1 MNVVPVQKS
10 ALAVADPEVVVEK
23 APLSTATINNL
34 PDAAFALIKPGGKK
48 DEDGKTVPRSLRVLP
63 HHKGSVSRGSENTSL
78 DLPRLRNA
86 LARLSQTDLTESQME
101 EARAHL
107 NSHADEVLPSRQ
119 DKPAEKAIGSP
130 SLDDGGKL
138 KPAQPGGPGLLAGEP
153 RAKIPPIEDHSG
165 LPTRGVIVS
174 PPALAKAV
182 LDGKKTMIVKAV
194 NMPIGGQSL
203 LLLSEQKAIGVVTLG
218 KAQKI
223 TVKRLAALESEHL
236 LTKDILDERVRMQK
250 GWDKGPFYAYPV
262 IDVGVVKTIWSSPAG
277 KKKIANRLVAM
288 LPEHTTYVEPFAGS
302 AAVFFAKKPVKTEV
316 LNDADPDVAQ
326 AYKLIKSMNDKQIE
340 KLKKMNWVGSK
351 SAYLKVYDSKPSK
364 DIEKLYRF
372 LYMTHFSYGRLRT
385 RSFNPG
391 ADGVPA
397 RTADRLAT
405 FGPRL
410 RNVKL
415 YSGDYAEVIK
425 KYDSKDTV
433 FFLDPPYAGYN
444 VNVGEKTF
452 KEEEFVGILKS
463 LKGKFLLTYGVRGK
477 LPGLVKKAGFKIKRI
492 RTPRTMR
499 NMRGVGGSAFLTQ
512 IIVANYDF
520 EKNAKSV
527 EEKEKA
533 EKAEAAG
540 GVPIS
545 KIKNVDTYDPKKSS
559 NAVLKDDFRTLM
571 AWAVSQKADPKRFK
585 HSVKVIEGLLAK
597 LLKEAAERGPKV
609 IQFNPRGLRPGPR
622 EVFLRVADQVGLP
635 KEMVKRFS
643 LGKDTDPEDLTGT
656 ELTKAHAMLHDMQRT
671 ETVVEKSS
679 KSWSTESITNMHAR
693 VVDEM
698 AVRKMEHPAPPS
710 DGLDQTSVD
719 FETTKVWD
727 GVEKL
732 APKQEPQKLDNK
744 RANLRSALKDNPGER
759 CKLCQYFQKPT
770 ACAVVVGPVSEDQVC
785 DWIQSREVEGAPS
798 YQVDDKDWLSFV
810 AGMEKDQPYQH
821 KVIDGALTP
830 EGPLVLIEDTA
841 EPPHR
846 FSLSK
851 EFHIG
856 HTSLEHHWT
865 QAEVDRLV
873 AVGKKAV
880 VKIEKQGSIA
890 EPVPGAQFVGGEVA
904 GDQLA
909 EMEAHGSPD
918 GLSDE
923 VTTSSPVDKADKQAD
938 PFIETP
944 DEDKT
949 HSYVVQNHWRGKSV
963 HADFRVEMRD
973 GKLLVGFT
981 MNTQI
986 AGVVDEAVVTLDQ
999 AQAWTKRMDELSKI
1013 DWRDGE
1019 WALRSKPGADKPVR
1033 TSIQSERKQAHP
1045 FAWIDVEGKTKDT
1058 EEGKPPAP
1066 GATAEFPGVFH
1077 IVDQGEIEFGVQ
1089 KPWFHEYFV
1098 RGNGMNYRLMFR
1110 QLTLGRLEK
1119 ARHSYTHCMRC
1130 EKAAPKV
1137 DVLWADGRGRAW
1149 FCSKC
1154 LKAWK
1159 KEAGKAAEIV
1169 GTKQI
1174 VGPKAPSNFNDVHKS
1189 AVPSMTAEVHPAIIE
1204 ILKQRALP
1212 PSKPQGETGFAGE
1225 PAWLAIQPDDMTP
1238 NVLSNDAVKKR
1249 FVPPLGKSALPKAVR
1264 VQVPEEFRYW
1274 TKSTTVDAV
1283 KTRNALV
1290 KAMKSGDV
1298 DIDVGA
1304 PFKVRKATVEDA
1316 DFQLIAEKGDFQII
1330 VQKLDKDRRLV
1341 TGVVLEPGEVD
1352 AQGDTVSEEVIENA
1366 AGDFLSN
1373 FNLETELGLMHK
1385 AFGDIGLE
1393 LRESWIA
1400 PQSMKIGGQ
1409 KVKKGTWIMKMKV
1422 VKDKLWDAVKA
1433 GKITGFSIGGVA
1445 TTKPKD

>member
-1 MNVVPVQKS
+1 MNVVRVEKS
-10 ALAVADPEVVVEK
+10 ALAVAEPE
-23 APLSTATINNL
+23 I
-34 PDAAFALIKPGGKK
+34 
-48 DEDGKTVPRSLRVLP
+48 VLQ
-63 HHKGSVSRGSENTSL
+63 
-78 DLPRLRNA
+78 D
-86 LARLSQTDLTESQME
+86 D
-101 EARAHL
+101 
-107 NSHADEVLPSRQ
+107 NS
-119 DKPAEKAIGSP
+119 AEKAINSP
-130 SLDDGGKL
+130 SLDGGGKL
-138 KPAQPGGPGLLAGEP
+138 KPAQTGGPGLLAGEP
-153 RAKIPPIEDHSG
+153 REKIPPIEDHSG
-165 LPTRGVIVS
+165 LPTRGVVVS
-174 PPALAKAV
+174 PPELAKAI

-223 TVKRLAALESEHL
+223 TAKRLAALESEHL

-288 LPEHTTYVEPFAGS
+288 LPEHTTYVEPFAGG
-302 AAVFFAKKPVKTEV
+302 AAVFFAKEPVETEV
-316 LNDADPDVAQ
+316 LNDADPDVGG
-326 AYKLIKSMNDKQIE
+326 AYKLIKSMSNKQIE
-340 KLKKMNWVGSK
+340 QLKKMNWVGSK
-351 SAYLKVYDSKPSK
+351 STFLKVYDSKPSK

-372 LYMTHFSYGRLRT
+372 LYMTHFSYGRLRA

-391 ADGVPA
+391 ADGVLA
-397 RTADRLAT
+397 QTMERLAT

-410 RNVKL
+410 RKARL
-415 YSGDYAEVIK
+415 YSDDYAKVIK

-444 VNVGEKTF
+444 VNVGEKKF
-452 KEEEFVGILKS
+452 DEEEFVGILKS

-492 RTPRTMR
+492 RTRRFSRSFNRPSARAGT
-499 NMRGVGGSAFLTQ
+499 GSAFLTQ

-540 GVPIS
+540 GISIS
-545 KIKNVDTYDPKKSS
+545 KIKNVNTYDPKKSS
-559 NAVLKDDFRTLM
+559 NDVLKADFRTLM

-585 HSVKVIEGLLAK
+585 HSAKVIEGLLAK
-597 LLKEAAERGPKV
+597 LLKEAASRGPKV

-635 KEMVKRFS
+635 KEMVKC
-643 LGKDTDPEDLTGT
+643 LTLDKDSDPEDLTGT

-671 ETVVEKSS
+671 VTVVEKSS
-679 KSWSTESITNMHAR
+679 GSWSTESITNMHAR

-710 DGLDQTSVD
+710 DSLDATSED

-727 GVEKL
+727 GSEDVRISKGLPNGVPEAGIHLHNLERESK
-732 APKQEPQKLDNK
+732 ETKLDGAHPHLFTVGEVFFWTVEDGEHVHPLAK
-744 RANLRSALKDNPGER
+744 SDAEVVAESGAHKHLVRLDEKTAKALGVKPGEYETESDGEHVHQLQTWSSALDGLHTHVLKIGDKTFKTLTGGEYWTLHG
-759 CKLCQYFQKPT
+759 KPSQKEIGESPPAT
-770 ACAVVVGPVSEDQVC
+770 RLARLAKAVSEHPTDAFGQ
-785 DWIQSREVEGAPS
+785 QREYHVEDAS
-798 YQVDDKDWLSFV
+798 V
-810 AGMEKDQPYQH
+810 EN
-821 KVIDGALTP
+821 
-830 EGPLVLIEDTA
+830 
-841 EPPHR
+841 
-846 FSLSK
+846 
-851 EFHIG
+851 
-856 HTSLEHHWT
+856 
-865 QAEVDRLV
+865 EVDTDVV
-873 AVGKKAV
+873 AHF
-880 VKIEKQGSIA
+880 GS
-890 EPVPGAQFVGGEVA
+890 V
-904 GDQLA
+904 
-909 EMEAHGSPD
+909 H
-918 GLSDE
+918 
-923 VTTSSPVDKADKQAD
+923 KADKQAD

-949 HSYVVQNHWRGKSV
+949 HRYVVQNHWRGKSM

-986 AGVVDEAVVTLDQ
+986 AGVVDEAVVTLEQ
-999 AQAWTKRMDELSKI
+999 AQAWTKRMDDLSKI
-1013 DWRDGE
+1013 DWRDGD
-1019 WALRSKPGADKPVR
+1019 WALRSKPGTDKPVR

-1045 FAWIDVEGKTKDT
+1045 FAWIDVEDKTKDT

-1077 IVDQGEIEFGVQ
+1077 IVDQGEVEFGVQ

-1264 VQVPEEFRYW
+1264 TQVPEEFRYW

-1298 DIDVGA
+1298 KIDVGA
-1304 PFKVRKATVEDA
+1304 PFKVRKATIEDA
-1316 DFQLIAEKGDFQII
+1316 DAQLIAEKGDFQII

-1373 FNLETELGLMHK
+1373 YNQETELGLMHK

>member
-10 ALAVADPEVVVEK
+10 VLAVAEPEIVVEK

-34 PDAAFALIKPGGKK
+34 PDAAFALVKPGGKK
-48 DEDGKTVPRSLRVLP
+48 DEGGKTVPRSLRVLP
-63 HHKGSVSRGSENTSL
+63 HHNGSVTRGSDNDSL

-86 LARLSQTDLTESQME
+86 LARLSQTDLTDAQMSK
-101 EARAHL
+101 ARAHL
-107 NSHADEVLPSRQ
+107 NRHADEVLPSRQ
-119 DKPAEKAIGSP
+119 DKPAKKVIASP
-130 SLDDGGKL
+130 SLNGGGKL
-138 KPAQPGGPGLLAGEP
+138 KPAQTGGPGLLAGEP
-153 RAKIPPIEDHSG
+153 REKIPPIEDHSG
-165 LPTRGVIVS
+165 LPSRGVIVS
-174 PPALAKAV
+174 PPELAKAI
-182 LDGKKTMIVKAV
+182 LDGKKTIIVKAV
-194 NMPIGGQSL
+194 NLLIGGQSL
-203 LLLSEQKAIGVVTLG
+203 LLLSERKAVGVVTLG

-223 TVKRLAALESEHL
+223 TAKRLADLESEHL
-236 LTKDILDERVRMQK
+236 LTKDILEERIRTQK
-250 GWDKGPFYAYPV
+250 GWDKGPFYAYPI

-288 LPEHTTYVEPFAGS
+288 LPEHKTYVEPFAGS

-326 AYKLIKSMNDKQIE
+326 AYKLIKGMSDKQIE
-340 KLKKMNWVGSK
+340 QLKKMNWVGSK

-372 LYMTHFSYGRLRT
+372 LYLAHFSYGRQRG
-385 RSFNPG
+385 RSFSPG
-391 ADGVPA
+391 SDGVPA

-410 RNVKL
+410 RKAHL
-415 YSGDYAEVIK
+415 YSGDYVEVIK

-433 FFLDPPYAGYN
+433 FFLNPPYVGYN
-444 VNVGEKTF
+444 VKVGEKKF
-452 KEEEFVGILKS
+452 DEKQFIGILKS
-463 LKGKFLLTYGVRGK
+463 LKGKFLLTYGIRGE
-477 LPGLVKKAGFKIKRI
+477 LPGMLKKAGFKIKRI

-499 NMRGVGGSAFLTQ
+499 HMRGAHQSMFLTQ

-520 EKNAKSV
+520 IKNAKDV
-527 EEKEKA
+527 EANEKA

-540 GVPIS
+540 GISIS
-545 KIKNVDTYDPKKSS
+545 KIKSVNTYNPKRSS
-559 NAVLKDDFRTLM
+559 NGVLKGDFRTLM

-643 LGKDTDPEDLTGT
+643 LGKDTDPEDLTDA

-698 AVRKMEHPAPPS
+698 AVRKMGHPAPSS
-710 DGLDQTSVD
+710 DGLDETSGE

-727 GVEKL
+727 EIE
-732 APKQEPQKLDNK
+732 KQEPQKLDNK

-770 ACAVVVGPVSEDQVC
+770 ACAIVVGPVSEDQVC

-841 EPPHR
+841 DPPHR

-865 QAEVDRLV
+865 QAEVDRLIT
-873 AVGKKAV
+873 VGKKAV
-880 VKIEKQGSIA
+880 VKIEKRGALA
-890 EPVPGAQFVGGEVA
+890 ELIPFAQSSGDEIA
-904 GDQLA
+904 GDQVA
-909 EMEAHGSPD
+909 EMEAHGGAG

-949 HSYVVQNHWRGKSV
+949 HRYVVQNHWRGKSM

-986 AGVVDEAVVTLDQ
+986 AGAVEEPVITLEQ

-1013 DWRDGE
+1013 NWRDGD

-1033 TSIQSERKQAHP
+1033 ASIQSERKQAHP

-1066 GATAEFPGVFH
+1066 GATREFPGVFH
-1077 IVDQGEIEFGVQ
+1077 IVDQGEVEFGVQ

-1098 RGNGMNYRLMFR
+1098 RGRGMNYRLMFR
-1110 QLTLGRLEK
+1110 QARLGKLEK
-1119 ARHSYTHCMRC
+1119 ARHSYNHCMRC
-1130 EKAAPKV
+1130 EKAGPKV

-1149 FCSKC
+1149 FCAKC
-1154 LKAWK
+1154 FKSWK
-1159 KEAGKAAEIV
+1159 KKTGKAAEIV

-1174 VGPKAPSNFNDVHKS
+1174 IGPKAPSNFNDVHKS
-1189 AVPSMTAEVHPAIIE
+1189 AVPAMSAELHPVMVE
-1204 ILKQRALP
+1204 ILKQRVLP
-1212 PSKPQGETGFAGE
+1212 PSVPQGETAFEGE
-1225 PAWLAIQPDDMTP
+1225 PTWLAIQPDDMTP
-1238 NVLSNDAVKKR
+1238 NVLSDDAVRKR

-1264 VQVPEEFRYW
+1264 TQVPEEFRYW

-1298 DIDVGA
+1298 KIDVDA

-1316 DFQLIAEKGDFQII
+1316 NFQLIAKKGDFQII

-1366 AGDFLSN
+1366 AGDFLSK
-1373 FNLETELGLMHK
+1373 FNQETELGLMHK
-1385 AFGDIGLE
+1385 AFGDVGLE